1 MISFEQIAII
11 VVVLLQ
17 LFTIYS
23 VVTKNRKKLANK
35 EKSCSTVIQML
46 ISSLL
51 DHLMKIY
58 LNKQK
63 DSLNIMGSSAML
75 LEQF

>member
-11 VVVLLQ
+11 AVVLLQ

-35 EKSCSTVIQML
+35 ENISTVIQML
-46 ISSLL
+46 VSSLL